1 MDQERDSSS
10 HRFSEEEPRG
20 GLILWLFLDRIQ
32 ERNEVV
38 DDEVH
43 GGDVGADAVGSAVA
57 FDVESEA
64 GEAVLGEE
72 DGGGLERPAD
82 VVAVAVDH
90 EDDATWRR
98 GGGGGEPRAGE
109 EVETSRGCEV
119 GFGAGDAFE
128 SEVVLFW
135 SVSPEVDLWREI
147 VIRHRSSSKTERLC
161 FFFVSCGSDE

>member
-1 MDQERDSSS
+1 M
-10 HRFSEEEPRG
+10 
-20 GLILWLFLDRIQ
+20 
-32 ERNEVV
+32 

-64 GEAVLGEE
+64 SEAVLGEE

-98 GGGGGEPRAGE
+98 RGGRGEPRAGE
-109 EVETSRGCEV
+109 EVETSRGFEV

-128 SEVVLFW
+128 VEVVLFW
-135 SVSPEVDLWREI
+135 GVSPEVDLWREI

-161 FFFVSCGSDE
+161 FFFFCVLWF